1 MHTPEAEQLGV
12 QAEDWM
18 SKSERGPWSDCGSC
32 PMSGIASQTMTR
44 SVDPVF
50 SAIHTFEDSTRDLAG
65 NGVEELISG
74 AVGREE
80 KAAWPE

>member
-1 MHTPEAEQLGV
+1 
-12 QAEDWM
+12 
-18 SKSERGPWSDCGSC
+18 
-32 PMSGIASQTMTR
+32 MSGIASQTMTR

>member
-1 MHTPEAEQLGV
+1 MHE
-12 QAEDWM
+12 EDWM

-32 PMSGIASQTMTR
+32 PTSGIASHTITR

-50 SAIHTFEDSTRDLAG
+50 KAIHTLEDSTRALAG
-65 NGVEELISG
+65 IGVEELISG
-74 AVGREE
+74 VVGREE